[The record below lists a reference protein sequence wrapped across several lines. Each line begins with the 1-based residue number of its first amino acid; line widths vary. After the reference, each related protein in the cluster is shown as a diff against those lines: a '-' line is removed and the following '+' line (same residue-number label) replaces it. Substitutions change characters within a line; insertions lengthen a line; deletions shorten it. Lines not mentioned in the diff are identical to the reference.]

1 MLFTVVVTVFIVT
14 AVTADPNVYQCS
26 GSTMTPD
33 ERQSV
38 LTMYNIAR
46 LKAARGFYF
55 RTGTKLPTAKN
66 MRALTWDCELEKL
79 AEKSVHP
86 CGDRPIPVAYYANN
100 FRYMR
105 ASIPNKLS
113 ALEPP
118 VQPTEDPSGGFTTQS
133 SSVVYNGNP
142 IYKNYANIM
151 RSDTKK
157 IGCSV
162 RVCAADGV
170 TVQAG
175 VCVFDAPEMEK
186 GGKVYEVGKPCQTS
200 EECPH
205 GDDVCV
211 GLALC
216 YRNKFAK
223 RSLHLHNK
231 RRSELALGNV
241 KYKSGKN
248 FETAML
254 MYEMALSFDLEAKA
268 LKAALNWER
277 DPTGWSSQPKFS
289 SNYIWTSRIVIENA
303 VDEIDALEQALKTW
317 WNQRKLV
324 DDHMKKVL
332 LEECAFTQPAVMEF
346 VQMATAQ
353 NDFVGCAADKRG
365 NQYNV
370 VCKYYVSIPA
380 PTPEESPVVLYFPG
394 EPCLSPCYNT
404 NRKCSKGMCPALD
417 GHTYL
422 VFTHMDSSLYPYSF
436 DFLSL

>member
-142 IYKNYANIM
+142 IYKNYAN
-151 RSDTKK
+151 
-157 IGCSV
+157 
-162 RVCAADGV
+162 
-170 TVQAG
+170 
-175 VCVFDAPEMEK
+175 
-186 GGKVYEVGKPCQTS
+186 
-200 EECPH
+200 
-205 GDDVCV
+205 
-211 GLALC
+211 
-216 YRNKFAK
+216 
-223 RSLHLHNK
+223 
-231 RRSELALGNV
+231 
-241 KYKSGKN
+241 
-248 FETAML
+248 
-254 MYEMALSFDLEAKA
+254 
-268 LKAALNWER
+268 
-277 DPTGWSSQPKFS
+277 
-289 SNYIWTSRIVIENA
+289 
-303 VDEIDALEQALKTW
+303 ALKTW

>member
-14 AVTADPNVYQCS
+14 AVTADTNVYQCS

-38 LTMYNIAR
+38 LTSYNIAR

-79 AEKSVHP
+79 AEKSALT
-86 CGDRPIPVAYYANN
+86 CDDRPLPVAYYANN
-100 FRYMR
+100 FRYMQ

-113 ALEPP
+113 ALEPT

-142 IYKNYANIM
+142 IYKDYANIM
-151 RSDTKK
+151 RSDTSK

-162 RVCAADGV
+162 RVCANDGV
-170 TVQAG
+170 TVQTG
-175 VCVFDAPEMEK
+175 VCVFDTP
-186 GGKVYEVGKPCQTS
+186 
-200 EECPH
+200 
-205 GDDVCV
+205 
-211 GLALC
+211 
-216 YRNKFAK
+216 
-223 RSLHLHNK
+223 
-231 RRSELALGNV
+231 SELALGNV

-248 FETAML
+248 FESAML
-254 MYEMALSFDLEAKA
+254 MYEMALSLDLEAQA

-277 DPTGWSSQPKFS
+277 DPTGWSKHLYAP
-289 SNYIWTSRIVIENA
+289 YDTWTSRIVIQNA

-324 DDHMKKVL
+324 DDQVKKVL
-332 LEECAFTQPAVMEF
+332 FENAFMQPAVMEF
-346 VQMATAQ
+346 VQMATAG

-370 VCKYYVSIPA
+370 VCKYDV
-380 PTPEESPVVLYFPG
+380 
-394 EPCLSPCYNT
+394 
-404 NRKCSKGMCPALD
+404 
-417 GHTYL
+417 
-422 VFTHMDSSLYPYSF
+422 
-436 DFLSL
+436 

>member
-205 GDDVCV
+205 GDD
-211 GLALC
+211 
-216 YRNKFAK
+216 
-223 RSLHLHNK
+223 
-231 RRSELALGNV
+231 
-241 KYKSGKN
+241 
-248 FETAML
+248 
-254 MYEMALSFDLEAKA
+254 
-268 LKAALNWER
+268 
-277 DPTGWSSQPKFS
+277 
-289 SNYIWTSRIVIENA
+289 
-303 VDEIDALEQALKTW
+303 ALKTW

>member
-1 MLFTVVVTVFIVT
+1 MVI

-26 GSTMTPD
+26 GLGMTPE

-46 LKAARGFYF
+46 GKTATGTYF

-79 AEKSVHP
+79 AEKSALT
-86 CGDRPIPVAYYANN
+86 CDDRPLPVPYYAYN
-100 FRYMR
+100 FRFML

-113 ALEPP
+113 ALEPA

-151 RSDTKK
+151 RSDTSK

-162 RVCAADGV
+162 RVCGRRGV
-170 TVQAG
+170 IVQIG
-175 VCVFDAPEMEK
+175 VCVFDTPEMEK

-211 GLALC
+211 GQALC

-248 FETAML
+248 FETASLML
-254 MYEMALSFDLEAKA
+254 ELALSFDLEAQA

-277 DPTGWSSQPKFS
+277 DPTGWSSHLYS
-289 SNYIWTSRIVIENA
+289 VYDTWTSRIVIENA

-324 DDHMKKVL
+324 DDQVKKVL
-332 LEECAFTQPAVMEF
+332 FENAFIQPAVMEF
-346 VQMATAQ
+346 VQMATGQ
-353 NDFVGCAADKRG
+353 NSLVGCAADKRG

-370 VCKYYVSIPA
+370 VCQYHVGIGA
-380 PTPEESPVVLYFPG
+380 PTPEESFMPLYFIG
-394 EPCLSPCYNT
+394 KPCLAPCDD
-404 NRKCSKGMCPALD
+404 NRKCSKGMCPSLSSR
-417 GHTYL
+417 TYRI
-422 VFTHMDSSLYPYSF
+422 FTNFSPTDFF
-436 DFLSL
+436 D